1 MFESFAETL
10 VDTFG
15 QVTYIL
21 PEILVLIAALIAPLV
36 FNITKKGN
44 VVAIVSFVFVAIA
57 ALLVMLMMHTVTY
70 GAAFGMFE
78 FDPFSSLMMLLF
90 VASAFLIIMVSP
102 VHVETT
108 KHCGEYYALICAIV
122 AGMMFAVSATTLLGI
137 FIGVEV
143 VSISSY
149 ALVALKK
156 NDPRASEAAVKY
168 LIIGAFSTALTLL
181 GMSMIYGVTGTL
193 VIDDITD
200 AIANGMVANWA
211 FILGCIGMIAGYG
224 FKIAAVPFHS
234 WAPDVYEGASTPVS
248 GFLATASKKMGF
260 AVLFKIFFA
269 LFVIGSTGVFTLE
282 FQYVF
287 AIIAAI
293 TMTVGNLVA
302 ISQSNIKR
310 MLAYSSVA
318 QAGYIMIALAVMSQY
333 ATTGALFHMFTHV
346 VMKGGAFIIVAALIT
361 AGLGEK
367 IEDYKGLAKRAPLLA
382 AAMMLFLFSLAG
394 IPPLAGFTSKFV
406 LFSGA
411 IFIDGAVSYDWV
423 WLAFI
428 AVINS
433 AISLYYYARVVKA
446 MYIEKPAV
454 DDKLSVPAPFMVAI
468 ALCVVGV
475 IVLGVYPEILLDL
488 CSTAAEYL
496 LPSL

>member
-1 MFESFAETL
+1 MFESFANTL

-15 QVTYIL
+15 QITYIL
-21 PEILVLIAALIAPLV
+21 PEIIVLIAALIAPLLYYV
-36 FNITKKGN
+36 TKKGT
-44 VVAIVSFVFVAIA
+44 VVAGVSFVLTAIA

-70 GAAFGMFE
+70 GEAFGMFE

-90 VASAFLIIMVSP
+90 MSVAFLTLLVSP
-102 VHVETT
+102 SHVETT
-108 KHCGEYYALICAIV
+108 KHAGEYYSLLCAIV

-181 GMSMIYGVTGTL
+181 GMSMIFGVTGSL
-193 VIDDITD
+193 DIAEITD
-200 AIANGMVANWA
+200 AVAHMGANWA

-224 FKIAAVPFHS
+224 FKIACVPFHS
-234 WAPDVYEGASTPVS
+234 WAPDVYEGASAPVS

-269 LFVIGSTGVFTLE
+269 LFVMSNCVFVEE

-287 AIIAAI
+287 AVLAAI

-302 ISQSNIKR
+302 ISQTNIKR

-367 IEDYKGLAKRAPLLA
+367 IEDYRGLSKREPLVA

-411 IFIDGAVSYDWV
+411 IFVDGVVSYEWV
-423 WLAFI
+423 WLVFV

-446 MYIEKPAV
+446 MYIEKPASEEA
-454 DDKLSVPAPFMVAI
+454 LSVPVPFMVAI
-468 ALCVVGV
+468 ALCVIGV
-475 IVLGVYPEILLDL
+475 IVLGVYPEVLLRL
-488 CSTAAEYL
+488 CSTAAEFL
-496 LPSL
+496 IPFP

>member
-36 FNITKKGN
+36 FNITKKGS

-90 VASAFLIIMVSP
+90 VAVAFLTIMVSP

-108 KHCGEYYALICAIV
+108 KHAGEYYSLIAAIV
-122 AGMMFAVSATTLLGI
+122 AGMMFAASATTLLAI

-168 LIIGAFSTALTLL
+168 LIIGAFSSALTLL
-181 GMSMIYGVTGTL
+181 GMSMIFGVTGTL
-193 VIDDITD
+193 VIDEITV

-234 WAPDVYEGASTPVS
+234 WAPDVYEGASAPVS

-260 AVLFKIFFA
+260 AVMFKIFFA
-269 LFVIGSTGVFTLE
+269 LFVLSHCVFIEE

-287 AIIAAI
+287 AILAAI

-318 QAGYIMIALAVMSQY
+318 QAGYIMIALAIMSQY

-411 IFIDGAVSYDWV
+411 IFIDGVVSYDWV

-496 LPSL
+496 IPSP